1 MVVKKDKLELS
12 TLKKYKII
20 IEEFE
25 KRQDKC
31 LTGYD
36 ETLKIR
42 LGLSPK
48 QIDRLIK
55 ELSIEFDNIVE
66 VENTR
71 KKTYKLLKSI
81 DLFVEAFDKSEE
93 IGWLFNMANDA
104 DPDIF
109 KELENYTN
117 ENKSIYK
124 FQNTPFEDLK
134 TLEQKKIFQ
143 TLKRAVKNREYIKI
157 KYQSIEKEFDNLKC
171 LKLVFIDNNWYASI
185 IDNNNRLRLIRITFI
200 ENVSYASKS
209 ESYQL
214 ASVKDELNFIDNRL
228 QNSMSL
234 YNSDIKTAHL
244 KALPSIS
251 RYFEKDMKKFFT
263 TQKFKK
269 RLEDKSIEFTIDYT
283 QPMEIL
289 PFIQRWMPDI
299 IILQPKELKDF
310 YSKKLKDAINYYN

>member
-1 MVVKKDKLELS
+1 MKDKINKIELP

-36 ETLKIR
+36 EILRNK

-55 ELSIEFDNIVE
+55 ELSFEFDNIVE

-71 KKTYKLLKSI
+71 KKTYKLIKPI

-124 FQNTPFEDLK
+124 FQNTPFEDVK

-143 TLKRAVKNREYIKI
+143 MLKRAVKNREYIKI

-171 LKLVFIDNNWYASI
+171 LKLIFIDNNWYVSI
-185 IDNNNRLRLIRITFI
+185 VDNDNKLRLVRISFI
-200 ENVSYASKS
+200 ENITYASKS

-214 ASVKDELNFIDNRL
+214 VSVKNELDFIDNRL

-234 YNSDIKTAHL
+234 YNTDVKTAEL

-251 RYFEKDMKKFFT
+251 RYFENDMKKFFA
-263 TQKFKK
+263 TQQFKEK
-269 RLEDKSIEFTIDYT
+269 LEDGSIKFTIDYT

-299 IILQPKELKDF
+299 VILEPQELKVF
-310 YSKKLKDAINYYN
+310 YTKKLKDAINYYN

>member
-1 MVVKKDKLELS
+1 MKEKKDKLELS

-55 ELSIEFDNIVE
+55 ELSFEFDNIVE

-71 KKTYKLLKSI
+71 KKTYKLIKPI

-124 FQNTPFEDLK
+124 FQNTPFEDVK

-143 TLKRAVKNREYIKI
+143 MLKRAVKNREYIKI

-171 LKLVFIDNNWYASI
+171 LKLIFIDNNWYVSI
-185 IDNNNRLRLIRITFI
+185 VDNDNRLRLVRISFI
-200 ENVSYASKS
+200 ENITYASKS

-214 ASVKDELNFIDNRL
+214 VSVKNELDFIDNRL

-234 YNSDIKTAHL
+234 YNTDVKTAEL

-251 RYFEKDMKKFFT
+251 RYFENDMKKFFA
-263 TQKFKK
+263 TQQFKEK
-269 RLEDKSIEFTIDYT
+269 LEDGSIKFTIDYT

-299 IILQPKELKDF
+299 VILEPQELKVF
-310 YSKKLKDAINYYN
+310 YTKKLKDAINYYN

>member
-1 MVVKKDKLELS
+1 MKEKKDKLELS

-25 KRQDKC
+25 KRKDKC

-55 ELSIEFDNIVE
+55 ELSSEFDNIIE

-71 KKTYKLLKSI
+71 KKTYRLIKPI

-124 FQNTPFEDLK
+124 FQNTPFEDVK

-143 TLKRAVKNREYIKI
+143 TLKRAVKNREYVKI
-157 KYQSIEKEFDNLKC
+157 KYQSIEEEFDNLKC
-171 LKLVFIDNNWYASI
+171 LKLVFIDNNWYVSI
-185 IDNNNRLRLIRITFI
+185 VDNNNRLRLVRISFI
-200 ENVSYASKS
+200 ENVTYATKT
-209 ESYQL
+209 ESFQL
-214 ASVKDELNFIDNRL
+214 ASVRNEINFIDRRL

-234 YNSDIKTAHL
+234 YNTEIKTAEL

-269 RLEDKSIEFTIDYT
+269 KLKDKSIEFTIDYT

-299 IILQPKELKDF
+299 IILQPQELKDF
-310 YSKKLKDAINYYN
+310 YIKKLRDSINHYK